1 MVGGAGRRLQEPG
14 RGSWWTMASPR
25 PALVLLLACFL
36 AATRSASAFVTAPP
50 PEGGIDLIAGGKP
63 HPVLPKAGV
72 ALTVAEQGDIGTVWR
87 FAITGTPGNS
97 WSVQLGAAVT
107 GPVKE
112 GDRCLLTF
120 LARCVA
126 SPTGRASGSANVEI
140 REAPGYFKVGRSEF
154 IVGKTWTPVNVP
166 FAAAKTIPD
175 GKGGVAI
182 HLGGEPQTVEIA
194 RLQLLNYGPD
204 YDLARLPHP
213 VLSYEGREPDA
224 PWRREALA
232 RIEKLR
238 KGALKLEIVDAAGR
252 PVPGAEVRAVLRRHA
267 FGFGSAVTAKMLCD
281 TSPDGERY
289 RAVVDEC
296 FSRVVLE
303 NDLKPF
309 AWDNYQHAKQEGN
322 FRKAW
327 LDQSLAWLAGR
338 HIPVRG
344 HYLCWGPFEPWSEKL
359 RNDPQAIREQALD
372 RMREKVPVVGDRVCE
387 WDALNHPVG
396 WEKGICVDSVL
407 GASFYNEVFRE
418 ARKLTK
424 LPLWINEDQVFR
436 AGRQQE
442 EYFAVIKRLL
452 DEGVK
457 IDGIGN
463 QAHFHSSYL
472 PSPEDMRK
480 NSDRF
485 AALVPALQLTEFDL
499 NTDGDEQLAADFT
512 RDLLIT
518 CFSHPAYT
526 GFVMWGFWEGAHWK
540 PETALWRK
548 DWSEK
553 PNAKVWREWV
563 CGKWKTEV
571 TVASDA
577 RGRADVAGFFG
588 RYEVTVAKDGK
599 RLRQELELLNGPDTL
614 ARLVLE

>member
-1 MVGGAGRRLQEPG
+1 MLAGSE
-14 RGSWWTMASPR
+14 PR
-25 PALVLLLACFL
+25 P
-36 AATRSASAFVTAPP
+36 
-50 PEGGIDLIAGGKP
+50 E
-63 HPVLPKAGV
+63 LPKEGVTFNIAEQAGV
-72 ALTVAEQGDIGTVWR
+72 GIVRR
-87 FAITGTPGNS
+87 FLIERIPPNS

-107 GPVKE
+107 GSIKE

-120 LARCVA
+120 LARCVD
-126 SPTGRASGSANVEI
+126 SPDGRAAGSANVEI
-140 REAPGYFKVGRSEF
+140 REAPDYFKVGRSEF
-154 IVGKTWTPVNVP
+154 IVGKTWTPVYVP

-182 HLGGEPQTVEIA
+182 HLGGGVQIVEIA

-204 YDLARLPHP
+204 YDLAKLPRP
-213 VLSYEGREPDA
+213 ILSYEGREPDA
-224 PWRREALA
+224 PWRKEALE
-232 RIEKLR
+232 RIERLR
-238 KGALKLEIVDAAGR
+238 KGTLKIEVVDAAGR
-252 PVPGAEVRAVLRRHA
+252 PVEGAEVHAVLRRHA

-281 TSPDGERY
+281 PSPDGEKY
-289 RAVVDEC
+289 RAIVDAC
-296 FSRVVLE
+296 FSRAVLE
-303 NDLKPF
+303 NDLKMF
-309 AWDNYQHAKQEGN
+309 AWDDYRQGKQEGS
-322 FRKAW
+322 FRQAW
-327 LDQSLAWLAGR
+327 LDQSLAWLKER

-359 RNDPQAIREQALD
+359 RSDPQSIREKILAHLRD
-372 RMREKVPVVGDRVCE
+372 MLPVVGDRVCE

-407 GASFYNEVFRE
+407 GESFYAGVFEE
-418 ARKLTK
+418 ARKHTN

-436 AGRQQE
+436 PGRQQE
-442 EYFAVIKRLL
+442 EYFAVIQRLL
-452 DEGVK
+452 AEGVK

-472 PSPEDMRK
+472 PSPVELLR

-485 AALVPALQLTEFDL
+485 AALVPALQLTEFDV

-553 PNAKVWREWV
+553 PNARVWRNGSAEN
-563 CGKWKTEV
+563 GRLTPR
-571 TVASDA
+571 A
-577 RGRADVAGFFG
+577 RPTRG
-588 RYEVTVAKDGK
+588 
-599 RLRQELELLNGPDTL
+599 
-614 ARLVLE
+614 ARLKSRDFSVAIC